1 MTSFRGFYSSAF
13 SGVFSSVSMV
23 ALLVLAFAAP
33 VQAQMENP
41 DSVVRSA
48 AEAVLESMEGRREYL
63 ESHPDEL
70 RQLVNDIFLPRFDRS
85 YAAYLVLARHGRA
98 ATADQRSRFTEALYQ
113 YILNRYARGLLSFTS
128 DRLQILP
135 FEGEEGQERATVRT
149 FVVLN
154 DGSRIPVNYDLRLA
168 DSGWRVYDIAI
179 DGISYLRNL
188 RSQLGEEIERN
199 GLDSVIT
206 RLIADGDDA
215 EDNPA

>member
-1 MTSFRGFYSSAF
+1 MTSSIRFY
-13 SGVFSSVSMV
+13 SGVFSTVNLI
-23 ALLVLAFAAP
+23 ALLVLAFTTP
-33 VQAQMENP
+33 VQAQMESP

-48 AEAVLESMEGRREYL
+48 AEDVLESMEGRRDYL
-63 ESHPDEL
+63 EAHPVEL
-70 RQLVNDIFLPRFDRS
+70 RQLVDTIFLPRFDQS

-113 YILNRYARGLLSFTS
+113 YILKRYANGLLSFTS

-135 FEGEEGQERATVRT
+135 FEGEEDQERATVRT

-154 DGSRIPVNYDLRLA
+154 DGSRIPVNYDLRLG
-168 DSGWRVYDIAI
+168 DTGWRVYDIAI

-199 GLDSVIT
+199 GLESVIT
-206 RLIADGDDA
+206 RLIADGTGA
-215 EDNPA
+215 EDDTA